1 MEMLSRFP
9 RAKYL
14 IVALPW
20 FVGLIWNVH
29 SYIQSVHVSQR
40 ERTASGIVMW
50 HEPQNH
56 NTYHYSFE
64 VGGKRYLGGGSP
76 GGCAPSSM
84 RIGQIV
90 RVYYDPAN
98 PNESGLCT
106 FKEQGQS
113 VIAVAAWLVAGIV
126 LVGLFVFEKKA
137 AIRSD

>member
-1 MEMLSRFP
+1 
-9 RAKYL
+9 
-14 IVALPW
+14 
-20 FVGLIWNVH
+20 
-29 SYIQSVHVSQR
+29 
-40 ERTASGIVMW
+40 MW

-137 AIRSD
+137 ATRSD